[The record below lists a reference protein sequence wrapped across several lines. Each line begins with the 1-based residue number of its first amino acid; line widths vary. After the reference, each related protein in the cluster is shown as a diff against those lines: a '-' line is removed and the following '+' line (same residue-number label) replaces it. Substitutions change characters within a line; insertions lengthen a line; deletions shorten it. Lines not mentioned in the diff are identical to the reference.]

1 MGCIKLCGS
10 VHTAQRQKKHKFTL
24 GCVLIDLYQW
34 LPRSPCL
41 FVCRTVWTHQYFGI
55 SDHEEK
61 SREKASTA
69 VKSEL
74 ELSSQTAEPVASSSS
89 PTVQE
94 SQAPGIPVAPEPEIE
109 IAINNVVCSFSVR
122 CHLNLRK
129 VATEGM
135 NVIYKRENGVRAW
148 SYEAIVAAIYLL
160 IHTYNT
166 YKKYKNLCVSMC
178 SRLG

>member
-1 MGCIKLCGS
+1 M
-10 VHTAQRQKKHKFTL
+10 
-24 GCVLIDLYQW
+24 
-34 LPRSPCL
+34 
-41 FVCRTVWTHQYFGI
+41 
-55 SDHEEK
+55 
-61 SREKASTA
+61 
-69 VKSEL
+69 
-74 ELSSQTAEPVASSSS
+74 
-89 PTVQE
+89 QE

-160 IHTYNT
+160 IDTYNT
-166 YKKYKNLCVSMC
+166 YKKYKNLCVC
-178 SRLG
+178 VNVFKIGVICILEIENRLINAMPTTNVNDMNNQ